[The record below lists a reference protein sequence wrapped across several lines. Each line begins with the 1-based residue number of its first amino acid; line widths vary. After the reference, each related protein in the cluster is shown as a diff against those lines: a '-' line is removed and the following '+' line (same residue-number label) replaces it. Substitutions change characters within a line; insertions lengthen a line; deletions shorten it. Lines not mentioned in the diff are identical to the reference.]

1 MDLLPSQLFEEKT
14 IKTKEDL
21 ISIINLEQAK
31 MNADIKTLNEEQ
43 QTEIINLKIEIE
55 KLKVD

>member
-14 IKTKEDL
+14 IQTKEDV

-31 MNADIKTLNEEQ
+31 MNAVIKTLNEEQ